1 MKTEPILGQAIGGP
15 WTKQSQ
21 WTPWERERLRRLHG
35 PWGTP
40 SPEHIRKV
48 SKEMRGWSE

>member
-15 WTKQSQ
+15 WSKQSR
-21 WTPWERERLRRLHG
+21 WTAWERERLRRLRALG
-35 PWGTP
+35 GTP
-40 SPEHIRKV
+40 TPEQIRIV